1 MAPIRFQVFNN
12 DSSPF
17 AGLRVLLQFNN
28 SARTYEATTSAEPIE
43 VWCPVFP
50 DHQNDHAGVV
60 EVEPYQKYRLTVD
73 ASNAFLPHWNF
84 IPIDLLGETNLVTLY
99 CDTQSYHVTLT
110 QLDPLPLSTAN
121 PYEFLNEALWGSDS
135 DGDGDSTSLFV
146 TSTDLPP
153 AMDSHSSDATSDDA
167 SGEYEPR
174 PNASSRVLEPSQDTD
189 SDSLSVGRR
198 LSTNDSERSTGD
210 SAQQPAGRAGL
221 RQRARTTKPTRDGV
235 LHQLDRIAK
244 ATKGSGRPKR
254 RQNLR
259 TR

>member
-12 DSSPF
+12 DNSPF
-17 AGLRVLLQFNN
+17 VGLRVLLQFNN
-28 SARTYEATTSAEPIE
+28 SARTYEATTSTEPVE

-60 EVEPYQKYRLTVD
+60 EVEAYQKYRITVD

-84 IPIDLLGETNLVTLY
+84 IPIDLLGETNLVALH

-121 PYEFLNEALWGSDS
+121 PYEFLNEALWGSD
-135 DGDGDSTSLFV
+135 DDGDSTSLFV
-146 TSTDLPP
+146 TSTDLTP
-153 AMDSHSSDATSDDA
+153 AMDSHSGDGANDGA
-167 SGEYEPR
+167 NGEYEPQ
-174 PNASSRVLEPSQDTD
+174 PNASSRVLEPSQDVD

-198 LSTNDSERSTGD
+198 LPTNDSEGSTGD
-210 SAQQPAGRAGL
+210 SAQHLAGRVGL
-221 RQRARTTKPTRDGV
+221 RQRGRTTKPTRDGV

-254 RQNLR
+254 RRNLR